1 MRGKGQSWMLKLAV
15 RKVEIGGARQAAVA
29 SQPMHVWGFGQL
41 KSGFPYMD
49 LSNNC
54 THFWVQ
60 APLKAQEASK
70 VKLSCFKGIVHP
82 THFQ

>member
-1 MRGKGQSWMLKLAV
+1 MLKLEV

-29 SQPMHVWGFGQL
+29 SQPMHVLGFGQL

-54 THFWVQ
+54 THSWVW
-60 APLKAQEASK
+60 AILKAQECCE
-70 VKLSCFKGIVHP
+70 VKLSCFKGIGNP
-82 THFQ
+82 TDIHGSWGT